1 MPGVSERRLRD
12 EIARVRQGHVK
23 YRDKLRAEGKL
34 FVRDRLDLLLDPGT
48 EFQEDW
54 LLARSAEPETPADG
68 VVTGVGTVLG
78 RPVCVM
84 ANDFTVKAGSWGEK
98 TVQKIVRIQEK
109 AARLRIPLVY
119 LVDAAGARISE
130 QIRIFPGRFH
140 AGRIFYNEVQ
150 LSGVV
155 PQVCILFGPSPA
167 GSAYLP
173 ALTDVVI
180 MVEGKASMYVG
191 SPRMVE
197 MAIGEKIDHE
207 ALGGARMHCEE
218 SGCGD
223 VLAASDE
230 DAIAA
235 ARRYLAYMP
244 QSHRDRVADAPRGIR
259 TPGARSTTSCPTTS
273 GSTSTCTRSSAALV
287 DAGSWFEVKALFA
300 REIITGFARL
310 GGRAVGIVANQPKV
324 KGGVLFVDSSDKA
337 ARFIWLCNAYN
348 VPLVYLSD
356 VSGFMVGS
364 KVERAGIIR
373 HGAKMIFA
381 TSQATVPKICVVVRK
396 CYGAGLYAMC
406 GQAFEPDAV
415 LALPQ
420 AQIAIMG
427 PEPAV
432 NAVYYNRIME
442 LGGRGARGV
451 RARAARGVPEGHR
464 RVPARLGDAGRRR
477 GSPVGAPR
485 GADQAARLR
494 EHEAAPIPAAS
505 QRRLSRLA
513 LDDPPGGSRDHPGRL
528 LRP

>member
-1 MPGVSERRLRD
+1 MSEERYFEER
-12 EIARVRQGHVK
+12 ARIEQGHVK
-23 YRDKLRAEGKL
+23 YRDKLKEEGKL
-34 FVRDRLDLLLDPGT
+34 FVRDRLKLLLDPGS
-48 EFQEDW
+48 EFEEDW
-54 LLARSAEPETPADG
+54 LFARSQEPDTPADG
-68 VVTGVGTVLG
+68 VVTGVGRVGG
-78 RPVCVM
+78 RPVAIM
-84 ANDFTVKAGSWGEK
+84 ANDYTVKAGSWGEK

-109 AARLRIPLVY
+109 AQRLQVPLLY

-130 QIRIFPGRFH
+130 QIRVFPGRFH

-155 PQVCILFGPSPA
+155 PQVCLLFGPSPA

-180 MVEGKASMYVG
+180 MVDGKASMYVG

-197 MAIGEKIDHE
+197 MAIGEKVSLED
-207 ALGGARMHCEE
+207 LGGARMHCEV

-230 DAIAA
+230 EAIETAK
-235 ARRYLAYMP
+235 RYLAFMP
-244 QSHRDRVADAPRGIR
+244 QHHRERPAPVEAVEPRPGRSIDQIVPYDQRKWFDMYEVIDR
-259 TPGARSTTSCPTTS
+259 
-273 GSTSTCTRSSAALV
+273 LV
-287 DAGSWFEVKALFA
+287 DAGSWLELKRLFA
-300 REIITGFARL
+300 PEVITGLARL

-324 KGGVLFVDSSDKA
+324 KGGVLFVDSADKA

-348 VPLVYLSD
+348 IPLVYLAD

-381 TSQATVPKICVVVRK
+381 TAQATVPKISVVVRK

-406 GQAFEPDAV
+406 GPAYEPDAAV
-415 LALPQ
+415 ALPQ

-432 NAVYYNRIME
+432 NAVYYNKIME
-442 LGGRGARGV
+442 L
-451 RARAARGVPEGHR
+451 PEGER
-464 RVPARLGDAGRRR
+464 AEFVRKKREEFQADIDTYKLASEMLVDDVVP
-477 GSPVGAPR
+477 GS
-485 GADQAARLR
+485 
-494 EHEAAPIPAAS
+494 
-505 QRRLSRLA
+505 
-513 LDDPPGGSRDHPGRL
+513 L
-528 LRP
+528 LRAELIKRLQFAETKAHDFPPRRNGVYPV

>member
-1 MPGVSERRLRD
+1 MSEERLQR
-12 EIARVRQGHVK
+12 EIARVEQGNVR
-23 YRDKLRAEGKL
+23 YREKLREEGKL
-34 FVRDRLDLLLDPGT
+34 FVRDRLKLLLDPGT
-48 EFQEDW
+48 ELQEDW
-54 LLARSAEPETPADG
+54 RLARSQEAETPADG

-78 RPVCVM
+78 RPVCIM
-84 ANDFTVKAGSWGEK
+84 ANDYTVKAGSWGEK

-109 AARLRIPLVY
+109 AARLQLPMVY
-119 LVDAAGARISE
+119 LVDAAGGRISE
-130 QIRIFPGRFH
+130 QIRIFPGRYH
-140 AGRIFYNEVQ
+140 AGRIFYNEVH

-180 MVEGKASMYVG
+180 MVDGKASMYVG

-197 MAIGEKIDHE
+197 MAIGEKIDQE
-207 ALGGARMHCEE
+207 ALGGARMHCEV

-223 VLAASDE
+223 ILAGSDE
-230 DAIAA
+230 AAIELAK
-235 ARRYLAYMP
+235 RYLAYMP
-244 QSHRDRVADAPRGIR
+244 QSHRTRVPAVEPAEPKAGRPIDAIVPYDQRKYFDMYELIDRVI
-259 TPGARSTTSCPTTS
+259 
-273 GSTSTCTRSSAALV
+273 
-287 DAGSWFEVKALFA
+287 DAGSWLEIKALFA
-300 REIITGFARL
+300 REIVTGLARI

-348 VPLVYLSD
+348 VPLLYLAD

-381 TSQATVPKICVVVRK
+381 TAQATVPKISVIVRK

-415 LALPQ
+415 VALPQ
-420 AQIAIMG
+420 GQIAIMG

-442 LGGRGARGV
+442 LEGE
-451 RARAARGVPEGHR
+451 ARAAFVRQKREEYQADIDVFRLASEMLVDDV
-464 RVPARLGDAGRRR
+464 VPAE
-477 GSPVGAPR
+477 
-485 GADQAARLR
+485 RLR
-494 EHEAAPIPAAS
+494 DELIK
-505 QRRLSRLA
+505 RLA
-513 LDDPPGGSRDHPGRL
+513 YAESKELSFPPRRNGVYPV
-528 LRP
+528 